1 MQKKGKG
8 LDIGITGGIGA
19 GKTLISSIFKNLGI
33 PVYHADERAKYLM
46 NHDRKLIHEITRV
59 FGPESFR
66 NGKLNRTYLAD
77 HVFKNQEKL
86 KELNQL
92 VHPVVRQ
99 DYRHWREQFKD
110 SPYTLKEAALL
121 FETGSYH
128 ELDQT
133 VLVHAPLA
141 LRIQRVLLRDVHRTK
156 SDVENIIDKQMA
168 DEEKKK
174 RADYIIYND
183 DTKLVIPQVLKIHQ
197 QLKNFLRIP

>member
-1 MQKKGKG
+1 MQKKRKG

-19 GKTLISSIFKNLGI
+19 GKTLVSSIFKNLGI
-33 PVYHADERAKYLM
+33 PVYEADERAKYLM
-46 NHDRKLIHEITRV
+46 NHDQKLIHAITKA

-66 NGKLNRTYLAD
+66 NGTLNRTYLAD
-77 HVFKNQEKL
+77 HVFKNREKL

-92 VHPVVRQ
+92 VHPVVGE
-99 DYRHWREQFKD
+99 DYRQWRKQFTD
-110 SPYTLKEAALL
+110 TPYTLKEAALL

-133 VLVHAPLA
+133 VLVYAPLP

-156 SDVENIIDKQMA
+156 SGVEKIIDNQM
-168 DEEKKK
+168 DEEEK
-174 RADYIIYND
+174 RKLADYIIYND

-197 QLKNFLRIP
+197 QLKNLRRMP